1 MRIIKLTISL
11 NNTYDY
17 RKFAY
22 YNYLLLRMKYKKY
35 SFIIPNTKSNPKRKT
50 EELFQKKFTRGCNHN
65 DCFIPVIL

>member
-22 YNYLLLRMKYKKY
+22 YNYLLLRMKYKKIFFYY
-35 SFIIPNTKSNPKRKT
+35 SKYEIKSKKKDRGIIS
-50 EELFQKKFTRGCNHN
+50 EEIHSWMQS
-65 DCFIPVIL
+65 